1 MNLSD
6 FAPFVS
12 IRFWLEWL
20 RAQPPT
26 VGLVLAIAGGLFMFL
41 GLRISR
47 VAILLTGALFGLV
60 AWMVTTNVF
69 KIETGMSV
77 ALLVGLIVVLAGLS
91 QISVRVSAGVS
102 GGVLAAL
109 ATGTL
114 ISWAHLPTDLAIIV
128 AVVAAISVAATA
140 FVMYEHVLIFMTS
153 FEGSLLFVGGIAI
166 MLNASG
172 SLFSEFREASLTN
185 PFFIPL
191 TLIAPTVIGFCLQ
204 LASFREKDAGK
215 GDA

>member
-6 FAPFVS
+6 FAPFIS
-12 IRFWLEWL
+12 SRYWLDWIRV
-20 RAQPPT
+20 QPPT
-26 VGLVLAIAGGLFMFL
+26 IGLFLALAGGLFMFL

-60 AWMVTTNVF
+60 GWMVLTNMV
-69 KIETGMSV
+69 KLEAGLSIA
-77 ALLVGLIVVLAGLS
+77 ALGGLVILLAGLS
-91 QISVRVSAGVS
+91 QLSLRISTAVF
-102 GGVLAAL
+102 GGVMAAL
-109 ATGTL
+109 AAGSL
-114 ISWAHLPTDLAIIV
+114 VSWARLSTDLAIIV
-128 AVVAAISVAATA
+128 AIVTAISVAATT
-140 FVMYEHVLIFMTS
+140 FVLFEHVIIFLTS
-153 FEGSLLFVGGIAI
+153 FEGALLFVGGVAI

-172 SLFSEFREASLTN
+172 SLFSEFRDASLTN